1 MLASRRR
8 ATLSI
13 SPHEVFVMCCA
24 SMSSLVVSIVEIKAD
39 SASSSYSSHES
50 SPLMEILIVHDRK
63 GQVGDGVGKNAYVG
77 AGDGTAVGTGVGD
90 AVGTRVGVALGDPV
104 GREVGSDVG
113 TTVGTDV
120 GTDDGTAVGTRVG
133 ADVGRG
139 VGSGDGIGLGAAIGN
154 GEGGGLGKGE
164 VGELVTVGCDVGARV
179 YTSVDKMD
187 TPLIVV
193 TPRSFAREATA
204 DASVPSDAAFA
215 TSVSHVSESSPAD
228 DAVVN

>member
-1 MLASRRR
+1 MHTKQHGAAGDAGNGSFYSLWLFLAACSRPYDNCPPPPPPRLKF
-8 ATLSI
+8 T
-13 SPHEVFVMCCA
+13 E
-24 SMSSLVVSIVEIKAD
+24 VVSLE
-39 SASSSYSSHES
+39 SA
-50 SPLMEILIVHDRK
+50 RCK
-63 GQVGDGVGKNAYVG
+63 G
-77 AGDGTAVGTGVGD
+77 GTN
-90 AVGTRVGVALGDPV
+90 GTRWHSWRSTCND
-104 GREVGSDVG
+104 
-113 TTVGTDV
+113 
-120 GTDDGTAVGTRVG
+120 
-133 ADVGRG
+133 
-139 VGSGDGIGLGAAIGN
+139 LGAAIGN

-187 TPLIVV
+187 TPLMVV